1 MRTNYFFLILLL
13 GLVCLPPTFAGSQDY
28 EFKAVSTE
36 IKNGKGSELS
46 VQLIDKKTGKP
57 VEGAV
62 IFRTELDMSPDSMGE
77 MKAKHQAIK
86 SQAAA
91 TYSFK
96 ADLTMAGRWAFKLQ
110 AKVPNEKETVE
121 GSVIFN
127 AKD

>member
-1 MRTNYFFLILLL
+1 MRSKGFLLCFLLAFL
-13 GLVCLPPTFAGSQDY
+13 SFTSTFAGSKDY
-28 EFKAVSTE
+28 EFKTVSTD

-46 VQLIDKKTGKP
+46 VQLIDKRTGKP
-57 VEGAV
+57 VEGVV
-62 IFRTELDMSPDSMGE
+62 IFRTDLDMSPDSMAE
-77 MKAKHQAIK
+77 MKANHKGIK
-86 SQAAA
+86 SNNAGV
-91 TYSFK
+91 YSFK